1 MSGKIIVNFQE
12 GKERVIAMVKDS
24 IHNFTKELL
33 GDVRIIIDLDR
44 DEVFDEVEDV
54 VETIR
59 HYTND
64 CEKAISKA
72 KDADNVLQLLS
83 AMEGTVFEGE
93 EEKLF
98 LEFFNLDILSID

>member
-24 IHNFTKELL
+24 IHNFTKESL
-33 GDVRIIIDLDR
+33 GDVRVIIDLDR
-44 DEVFDEVEDV
+44 DEVFDEVENV

-59 HYTND
+59 YYTND

-83 AMEGTVFEGE
+83 AMEGTVFEDE